1 MHHAVQL
8 EAYCK
13 HFMRKH
19 GVQFAPAVGD
29 GGEPSKH
36 EETDSKDKKTATS
49 SKAKNTATDN
59 DNNIK
64 AEAVVET
71 GSPVP

>member
-1 MHHAVQL
+1 MLKLARCCHAVQL

-36 EETDSKDKKTATS
+36 EETDSKA
-49 SKAKNTATDN
+49 
-59 DNNIK
+59 
-64 AEAVVET
+64 
-71 GSPVP
+71 GP